1 MGMSMRRTLLGFLT
15 LGIAGFASAGAPTPP
30 AGLKAALE
38 SESIGLLPADGMRL
52 RTGTC
57 TDCAVPKQNLW
68 YFQNELIAVP
78 ASAKTA
84 TGFSSGVDRK
94 ADVARWAATPASKQ
108 LAQPSLVWIGSPSI
122 LENATVLPG
131 AHKVRTADGRELDLK
146 FVPQLSTNR
155 SYANAATASWL
166 AGRQV
171 RMRGALEEING
182 RPTFVARTIWPSD
195 FAIDTASLKSQPIK
209 DGAELTAFVRAPM
222 GEGRGTE
229 TRLLWE
235 RHPGQA
241 RAWKDKPVLGVI
253 LNGAQGDDDE
263 SLGGHFA
270 VATGRFG
277 DKGDWSGWAVNNF
290 YNLDSVSEKGILAA
304 TVPMDNYLMDLNSGQ
319 QYYRPSHMLVAV
331 LNNPRTAVA
340 YQGGVQRVF
349 NHFYRHDFRYRH
361 AAANCTGISVDV
373 FTSLGLAVPVRGP
386 TAPLKSIAAY
396 AYVSAKDGSL
406 ASGRKIYD
414 YLNEEQTR
422 LLPAV
427 GFDAIGASL
436 LRLVASDKA
445 AKPLTGY
452 EQQLRGDI
460 EAILLVRIPQVP
472 SSRAMGSAPVFSFDE
487 FRARVP
493 ADQADW
499 KIVPVGER
507 PFPAALRDA
516 DLTPDD
522 DPSLV
527 PLPVA
532 GVGIGAGALVVA
544 ATAWRRRA
552 RRRHAPAT
560 PAKQIAETVSQ
571 D

>member
-1 MGMSMRRTLLGFLT
+1 MSRTLLGFLT
-15 LGIAGFASAGAPTPP
+15 LGIAGFASAGVATPP
-30 AGLKAALE
+30 AGFKAALD
-38 SESIGLLPADGMRL
+38 SESIGLLPTDGMRL

-78 ASAKTA
+78 ASATTA
-84 TGFSSGVDRK
+84 ASFSKGADRN
-94 ADVARWAATPASKQ
+94 ADVARWAATPDAKQ
-108 LAQPSLVWIGSPSI
+108 LAYPSLVWVGSPGI

-155 SYANAATASWL
+155 SYANSATAAWL

-171 RMRGALEEING
+171 RMRGALEDIDG

-195 FAIDTASLKSQPIK
+195 FAIDPGTLKNQPIK
-209 DGAELTAFVRAPM
+209 DRSELSAFVRAPM

-229 TRLLWE
+229 MRLLWE

-241 RAWKDKPVLGVI
+241 RVWKDKPVLGVI

-277 DKGDWSGWAVNNF
+277 EKGNWSNWAVNNF

-319 QYYRPSHMLVAV
+319 QFYRPSHMLVAV
-331 LNNPRTAVA
+331 LNNPRTAIA

-373 FTSLGLAVPVRGP
+373 FTSLGLGIPARGP

-406 ASGRKIYD
+406 AGGRKIYD

-427 GFDAIGASL
+427 GFDAIGESL
-436 LRLVASDKA
+436 LRLVASEDA
-445 AKPLTGY
+445 PGLLTNY
-452 EQQLRGDI
+452 EHQLRSDI

-507 PFPAALRDA
+507 PFPAALRDS
-516 DLTPDD
+516 DMTPDD
-522 DPSLV
+522 DPSIV

-532 GVGIGAGALVVA
+532 GVGIGAGAIVA
-544 ATAWRRRA
+544 AAIAWRRRA
-552 RRRHAPAT
+552 RRSHNPAT
-560 PAKQIAETVSQ
+560 PAKQVLEAVGR

>member
-1 MGMSMRRTLLGFLT
+1 MSRTLLGFLA
-15 LGIAGFASAGAPTPP
+15 LGIAGFASAGVVTPP
-30 AGLKAALE
+30 AGFKAALD

-78 ASAKTA
+78 ASATTA
-84 TGFSSGVDRK
+84 ASLSKGADRN
-94 ADVARWAATPASKQ
+94 ADVARWAATSESKQ
-108 LAQPSLVWIGSPSI
+108 LAYPSLVWIGSPSI

-155 SYANAATASWL
+155 SYANRATAAWL

-171 RMRGALEEING
+171 RMRGALEDIEG

-195 FAIDTASLKSQPIK
+195 FAIDPGSLKSQPIK
-209 DGAELTAFVRAPM
+209 NRSELSAFVRAPI

-241 RAWKDKPVLGVI
+241 RTWKDKPVLGVL

-277 DKGDWSGWAVNNF
+277 EKGDWSGWAVNNF

-319 QYYRPSHMLVAV
+319 QFYRPSHMLVAV
-331 LNNPRTAVA
+331 LNNPRTAIA

-373 FTSLGLAVPVRGP
+373 FTSLGLGIPVRGP

-406 ASGRKIYD
+406 AGGRKIYD

-427 GFDAIGASL
+427 GFDAIGESL
-436 LRLVASDKA
+436 LRLVASEHA
-445 AKPLTGY
+445 PGLLTDY
-452 EQQLRGDI
+452 ERQLRSDI

-516 DLTPDD
+516 DLTPDE
-522 DPSLV
+522 DPSVV

-532 GVGIGAGALVVA
+532 GVGIGAGALA
-544 ATAWRRRA
+544 AAAIAWRRRA
-552 RRRHAPAT
+552 RRRHRPAAAARKL
-560 PAKQIAETVSQ
+560 PENVSQ

>member
-1 MGMSMRRTLLGFLT
+1 MGRILLGFFT
-15 LGIAGFASAGAPTPP
+15 LGIAGFASAGAPGPT

-38 SESIGLLPADGMRL
+38 SESIGLLPAEGMRL
-52 RTGTC
+52 RTGSC
-57 TDCAVPKQNLW
+57 TDCAAPKQNLW

-78 ASAKTA
+78 ASAMTA
-84 TGFSSGVDRK
+84 AGFSKGVDRNT
-94 ADVARWAATPASKQ
+94 DVARWTAVPESKQ
-108 LAQPSLVWIGSPSI
+108 LAYPSLVWIGSPSI

-131 AHKVRTADGRELDLK
+131 AQKVRTADGQELDLK
-146 FVPQLSTNR
+146 FVPQLPTNR
-155 SYANAATASWL
+155 SYANSATAAWL
-166 AGRQV
+166 VGRQV
-171 RMRGALEEING
+171 RMRGRFEEIGG

-195 FAIDTASLKSQPIK
+195 FGIDTNTLKSKSLENPS
-209 DGAELTAFVRAPM
+209 ELAAFVRAPA
-222 GEGRGTE
+222 GESKGIDTQ
-229 TRLLWE
+229 LVWE

-241 RAWKDKPVLGVI
+241 RKWKDKPVLGII

-277 DKGDWSGWAVNNF
+277 EKGDWSGWAVNNF

-331 LNNPRTAVA
+331 LNNARTAVA

-373 FTSLGLAVPVRGP
+373 FTSLGLHIPVRGP

-427 GFDAIGASL
+427 GFDAIGERL
-436 LRLVASDKA
+436 LRLVASNEV
-445 AKPLTGY
+445 PGQLTTY
-452 EQQLRGDI
+452 ERELRNDI

-507 PFPAALRDA
+507 PFPAALRDSDMRA
-516 DLTPDD
+516 DQ
-522 DPSLV
+522 DPSVV

-532 GVGIGAGALVVA
+532 GVGIGAGVLA
-544 ATAWRRRA
+544 AAAIAWRRRA
-552 RRRHAPAT
+552 RRKHSPAT
-560 PAKQIAETVSQ
+560 PARQVSQ
-571 D
+571 AVGQD

>member
-1 MGMSMRRTLLGFLT
+1 MRRTLLGFIT
-15 LGIAGFASAGAPTPP
+15 LGMAGFASADVVTPP
-30 AGLKAALE
+30 AGLKAALA

-57 TDCAVPKQNLW
+57 TDCPVPKQNLW

-78 ASAKTA
+78 ASAPTA
-84 TGFSSGVDRK
+84 ASFTRGADRN
-94 ADVARWAATPASKQ
+94 ADVARWAATSESKQ
-108 LAQPSLVWIGSPSI
+108 LAYPSLVWIGSPSI

-131 AHKVRTADGRELDLK
+131 AHKVRTADGRELDFK

-155 SYANAATASWL
+155 SYANGATAAWL
-166 AGRQV
+166 AGREV
-171 RMRGALEEING
+171 RMRGALEDING
-182 RPTFVARTIWPSD
+182 RPTFVARSIWPFD
-195 FAIDTASLKSQPIK
+195 FAIDAAKLKSHTIK
-209 DGAELTAFVRAPM
+209 DKSELTAFVRAPM

-241 RAWKDKPVLGVI
+241 RAWKDKPVLGVL

-277 DKGDWSGWAVNNF
+277 EKGDWSGWAVNNF

-331 LNNPRTAVA
+331 LNNPRTAIA

-373 FTSLGLAVPVRGP
+373 FTSLGLRIPKRGP
-386 TAPLKSIAAY
+386 TAPWKSIAAY

-406 ASGRKIYD
+406 AGGRKIYD

-427 GFDAIGASL
+427 GFDAIGDSL
-436 LRLVASDKA
+436 LRLVASDDA
-445 AKPLTGY
+445 PGQLSDY
-452 EQQLRGDI
+452 ERQLRSDI

-499 KIVPVGER
+499 KVVPVGAR

-522 DPSLV
+522 DPSVV

-532 GVGIGAGALVVA
+532 GVGIGAGALA
-544 ATAWRRRA
+544 AAAIAWRRRA
-552 RRRHAPAT
+552 RRRHSPAT
-560 PAKQIAETVSQ
+560 LARQVPEAVDQ

>member
-1 MGMSMRRTLLGFLT
+1 MSRLLLGFLT
-15 LGIAGFASAGAPTPP
+15 LGMAGFASAGAPTPT

-57 TDCAVPKQNLW
+57 TDCVVPKQNLW
-68 YFQNELIAVP
+68 YFQNELVAVP
-78 ASAKTA
+78 TSASTA
-84 TGFSSGVDRK
+84 ASFSRGADRN
-94 ADVARWAATPASKQ
+94 ADVARWAATPESKQ
-108 LAQPSLVWIGSPSI
+108 LAYPSLVWIGSPSI
-122 LENATVLPG
+122 LENATLLPG

-155 SYANAATASWL
+155 SYANSVTAAWL
-166 AGRQV
+166 AGREV
-171 RMRGALEEING
+171 RMRGALEDIDG
-182 RPTFVARTIWPSD
+182 RPTFVARSIWPSD
-195 FAIDTASLKSQPIK
+195 FNIDTATLKSQPVK
-209 DGAELTAFVRAPM
+209 DKSELTAFVRASM

-241 RAWKDKPVLGVI
+241 REWKDKPVLGVL
-253 LNGAQGDDDE
+253 LNGGQGDDDE

-277 DKGDWSGWAVNNF
+277 EKGDWSGWAVNNF

-331 LNNPRTAVA
+331 LNNPRTAIA

-373 FTSLGLAVPVRGP
+373 FTSLGLRIPERGP

-406 ASGRKIYD
+406 AGGRKIYD

-427 GFDAIGASL
+427 GFDAIGESL
-436 LRLVASDKA
+436 MRLVASDGVTA
-445 AKPLTGY
+445 PLTPY
-452 EQQLRGDI
+452 EQQLRSDI

-499 KIVPVGER
+499 KIVPVGKR

-522 DPSLV
+522 DPSVV

-532 GVGIGAGALVVA
+532 AVGIGAGALAAVA
-544 ATAWRRRA
+544 IAWRRRA
-552 RRRHAPAT
+552 RQRHNPAT
-560 PAKQIAETVSQ
+560 PAKQVPEAVGQ

>member
-1 MGMSMRRTLLGFLT
+1 MSRTLLGFVT
-15 LGIAGFASAGAPTPP
+15 LGIAGFASAGVAAPT
-30 AGLKAALE
+30 AGLKAALA
-38 SESIGLLPADGMRL
+38 SESIGLLSTDGMRL

-78 ASAKTA
+78 ASAP
-84 TGFSSGVDRK
+84 TGASFSKGLDRN
-94 ADVARWAATPASKQ
+94 ADVARWAATSESKQ
-108 LAQPSLVWIGSPSI
+108 LAYPSLVWIGSPSI

-131 AHKVRTADGRELDLK
+131 AHKVRTADGRELDVK

-155 SYANAATASWL
+155 SYANSATAAWL
-166 AGRQV
+166 AGREV
-171 RMRGALEEING
+171 RMRGALENIDG
-182 RPTFVARTIWPSD
+182 RPTFVARSIWPTD
-195 FAIDTASLKSQPIK
+195 FAIDAATLKSQAIK
-209 DGAELTAFVRAPM
+209 DSSDLTAFVRAPI
-222 GEGRGTE
+222 GDRRGTE

-241 RAWKDKPVLGVI
+241 RAWKDNPVLGVV

-277 DKGDWSGWAVNNF
+277 EKGDWSGWAVNNF

-331 LNNPRTAVA
+331 LNNPRTAIA

-373 FTSLGLAVPVRGP
+373 FTSLGLRIPVRGP

-406 ASGRKIYD
+406 AGGRKIYD

-427 GFDAIGASL
+427 GFDAIGESL
-436 LRLVASDKA
+436 LRLVASNEV
-445 AKPLTGY
+445 PGQLTNY
-452 EQQLRGDI
+452 ERQLRNDI

-472 SSRAMGSAPVFSFDE
+472 SSRSMGSAPVFSFDE

-507 PFPAALRDA
+507 PFPAALRDS
-516 DLTPDD
+516 DMTPDQ
-522 DPSLV
+522 DPSVV

-532 GVGIGAGALVVA
+532 GVGIGAGALA
-544 ATAWRRRA
+544 AAAIAWRRRA
-552 RRRHAPAT
+552 RRKHNPVT
-560 PAKQIAETVSQ
+560 PARQVSEAVGQ